1 MWKGVGF
8 SNLIAFNCRGDRKI
22 WHFLRARVG
31 GRTLSNL
38 ISVDV
43 NETNTFGIMY
53 KSVGYA
59 DS

>member
-1 MWKGVGF
+1 MGE
-8 SNLIAFNCRGDRKI
+8 
-22 WHFLRARVG
+22 H
-31 GRTLSNL
+31 SNL

-53 KSVGYA
+53 KSIGYA